1 MQSEERAHCQHLC
14 VYKNVG
20 ACLSRLVCV
29 CSLLDCVGVVFV
41 FSAVV
46 EPIIR
51 VCIISLGAEI
61 LN

>member
-1 MQSEERAHCQHLC
+1 MSASVRLQKCWRLLVSAH
-14 VYKNVG
+14 
-20 ACLSRLVCV
+20 VCV

-51 VCIISLGAEI
+51 VRIISLGAEI